1 MLQSVLKSKFGY
13 DSFKNDIQKQATT
26 AIYKGKRDVF
36 VCMPTGSGK
45 SLCFQLPA
53 IMREQKVAIV
63 FSPLLA
69 LMKNQIDFLISKKI
83 NACSLNSTTSSKE
96 RNTIMEDLMSNSPK
110 IKLLYVTPEM
120 GAQKHFQEIVT
131 KLCKKKAL
139 SYFVIDEAHCLSEWG
154 HDFRPTYRQLGTFKK
169 LCPKIPMIALT
180 ATAAKQVKD
189 DILQSLHMK
198 DALIF
203 SQPVFRPN
211 LYYDVWFLETLDKPF
226 VHLKNFI
233 LDALGPSDNSIPMH
247 KRNCGIIYCRK
258 KETTEIVAH
267 KLTLAGITTLA
278 YHGSLKA
285 QERNEVQNKW
295 TTGEVP
301 VITATCSFGMGVD
314 KGSVRF
320 VIHWTVPKNIAAYYQ
335 ESGRAGRDGNPAFCR
350 VYFSN
355 EEYGPIS
362 FLIKEEIAHKNSE
375 LAKIKWQDFEKSVA
389 YCLETKCRHA
399 VFSKYFGDSPPPCRN
414 RCDICKNKDEVQA
427 RIAEFEMYQSTTKKF
442 RNNIGSVTQI
452 NYNDNENDEFD
463 ESGESREKIIAVE
476 KQERKELIMKQFA
489 LRRSA
494 SKEDKIKRENLEY
507 AKIAHVRAADS
518 TDKKIKGLTVQV
530 REHFYNE
537 LKVALFEN
545 YQYSSKNNKQELQ
558 EKDIHDMTNNIEYE
572 IFSSTKVPN
581 KYKLDMSRLISSIRK
596 CTNDNTIY
604 KKIRDYSKIECHD
617 IEFNN
622 SNNIETFKEQESN
635 IIKTE
640 FNENTCLSNEC
651 SKSIFPS
658 VFKTALEVLNEE
670 KLRTFTS
677 DKNEKISLKKL
688 CVKNVKIK
696 QIKNETSIIN
706 FNSTQKNT
714 CKSETP
720 LMQMSNDFVCARK
733 IYDDNTSN
741 FSTSSSK
748 SKANTSFSKPKVRR
762 SKTDKVKK
770 PDKTVYE
777 QILASARSVSKK
789 TTDEKE
795 DIFLDTES
803 KVDSAGYIKSK
814 DEIKNKNKNKRDYE
828 IMEHH
833 EDDMNPA
840 KKRKIVHN
848 ECNDETNNYVS
859 NKNIDKKILDDEF
872 ETEIVKERNAVI
884 NINTINDDLSMPEN
898 NKTTKDLGEDTTNT
912 INDDLSMEKNKTR
925 KHLEEVNVELKKK
938 EKTAHLFNLKQH
950 EKDKSNNRLKVP
962 ADKVMQFKTA
972 EILKSYLMKYYPS
985 ERLPDRATFSKT
997 CREMHYSMLRKKIFD
1012 KEGIHNFV
1020 VSFMNQS

>member
-13 DSFKNDIQKQATT
+13 DNFKNDTQKQAIT
-26 AIYKGKRDVF
+26 AIHKGKQDVF

-53 IMREQKVAIV
+53 IMKEQKVAIV

-69 LMKNQIDFLISKKI
+69 LMKNQIDFLVSKKI

-120 GAQKHFQEIVT
+120 GAQQHFQETVI
-131 KLCKKKAL
+131 KLSKKKAL

-154 HDFRPTYRQLGTFKK
+154 HDFRPTYRQLGVFKK

-226 VHLKNFI
+226 EHLKNFI
-233 LDALGPSDNSIPMH
+233 SDALGPSDNSIPMH
-247 KRNCGIIYCRK
+247 KRSCGIIYCRK

-278 YHGSLKA
+278 YHGSLKT

-295 TTGEVP
+295 TTGEVS

-362 FLIKEEIAHKNSE
+362 FLIKEEITHITHKNSE

-389 YCLETKCRHA
+389 YCLEAKCRHA
-399 VFSKYFGDSPPPCRN
+399 IFSKYFGDSPPLCRN
-414 RCDICKNKDEVQA
+414 RCDICKNKDEVRA
-427 RIAEFEMYQSTTKKF
+427 RIAQFEMYQSTTKKF
-442 RNNIGSVTQI
+442 RSNVGSVTQI
-452 NYNDNENDEFD
+452 KYGDHEIDEFD
-463 ESGESREKIIAVE
+463 EPEESREKIIAAE
-476 KQERKELIMKQFA
+476 KRERRELIMEQFA

-494 SKEDKIKRENLEY
+494 SKEDKIKRQNIEY

-518 TDKKIKGLTVQV
+518 TDKRIKGLTVQM

-545 YQYSSKNNKQELQ
+545 YQHSSKDNKQLQ
-558 EKDIHDMTNNIEYE
+558 EKDIHKMANNIEYK

-581 KYKLDMSRLISSIRK
+581 KYKFDISKLISSIRK

-604 KKIRDYSKIECHD
+604 ETIYDCNETECYD
-617 IEFNN
+617 IELNN
-622 SNNIETFKEQESN
+622 SNNIDTFNSKQEFN
-635 IIKTE
+635 ITKSE
-640 FNENTCLSNEC
+640 LNENTCLSIEC
-651 SKSIFPS
+651 SKPIFPS
-658 VFKTALEVLNEE
+658 TFKTALEILNEE
-670 KLRTFTS
+670 RPQAFIS
-677 DKNEKISLKKL
+677 DKNKKIQSKKL
-688 CVKNVKIK
+688 CVKNIK
-696 QIKNETSIIN
+696 LNQIKNEISIIDS
-706 FNSTQKNT
+706 NSTQKNT
-714 CKSETP
+714 CRNETP
-720 LMQMSNDFVCARK
+720 FEMSNDFVCARK
-733 IYDDNTSN
+733 IYDGSTSKV
-741 FSTSSSK
+741 STSSSK
-748 SKANTSFSKPKVRR
+748 SKLNTNSSKSKVHR
-762 SKTDKVKK
+762 SKTDKDVKK
-770 PDKTVYE
+770 TDKTVYE

-789 TTDEKE
+789 TTNETG
-795 DIFLDTES
+795 DIFLDTEP
-803 KVDSAGYIKSK
+803 KVDNVIEHIKNK
-814 DEIKNKNKNKRDYE
+814 DEIKNRNKNKRDYKV
-828 IMEHH
+828 IEHH
-833 EDDMNPA
+833 EDDIKPA
-840 KKRKIVHN
+840 KKRRIVHSK
-848 ECNDETNNYVS
+848 CNDEINNDTY
-859 NKNIDKKILDDEF
+859 NIDEKIDKKILDN
-872 ETEIVKERNAVI
+872 EIDREVIKKRNADMNT
-884 NINTINDDLSMPEN
+884 NINTINDDLSMTE
-898 NKTTKDLGEDTTNT
+898 KD
-912 INDDLSMEKNKTR
+912 KTR
-925 KHLEEVNVELKKK
+925 KHLEGEINVELKKK
-938 EKTAHLFNLKQH
+938 EKTAHLSHLKQH

-962 ADKVMQFKTA
+962 ADKVIQFKTA

-1020 VSFMNQS
+1020 VSFMSQS

>member
-1 MLQSVLKSKFGY
+1 MLQNVLKSKFGY
-13 DSFKNDIQKQATT
+13 DNFKNDTQKQAII
-26 AIYKGKRDVF
+26 AIHKGKQDVF

-53 IMREQKVAIV
+53 IMKEHKVVIV

-69 LMKNQIDFLISKKI
+69 LMKNQIDFLVSKKI

-96 RNTIMEDLMSNSPK
+96 RNIIMEDLMSNSPK

-120 GAQKHFQEIVT
+120 GAQQHFQETIT
-131 KLCKKKAL
+131 KLNKKKAL

-154 HDFRPTYRQLGTFKK
+154 HDFRPTYRQLGVFKK
-169 LCPKIPMIALT
+169 LCSKIPMIALT

-189 DILQSLHMK
+189 DILESLHMK

-203 SQPVFRPN
+203 SQPVFRSN
-211 LYYDVWFLETLDKPF
+211 LYYDVWFLETLEKPF

-233 LDALGPSDNSIPMH
+233 LDSLGPSDNSIPMH

-314 KGSVRF
+314 KASVRF

-362 FLIKEEIAHKNSE
+362 FLIKEEITHKNSE
-375 LAKIKWQDFEKSVA
+375 LAKVKWQDFEKSVA
-389 YCLETKCRHA
+389 YCLEAKCRHA
-399 VFSKYFGDSPPPCRN
+399 VFSKYFGDSPPPCKN
-414 RCDICKNKDEVQA
+414 RCDICKNKEEVRA
-427 RIAEFEMYQSTTKKF
+427 RISQFEMCTAKKC
-442 RNNIGSVTQI
+442 RSNIGSVMQM
-452 NYNDNENDEFD
+452 NYDDGEIDGFD
-463 ESGESREKIIAVE
+463 EPEESREKIIAIE
-476 KQERKELIMKQFA
+476 KRERKELIMKQFA
-489 LRRSA
+489 LRRNL
-494 SKEDKIKRENLEY
+494 SKEEKMKRQNIKY
-507 AKIAHVRAADS
+507 AKVAHVRAADS

-545 YQYSSKNNKQELQ
+545 YQHSSKDNKQLQ
-558 EKDIHDMTNNIEYE
+558 EKDIHDMANNIEYK

-581 KYKLDMSRLISSIRK
+581 KYKLDMSKLISSIRK
-596 CTNDNTIY
+596 CTNNNTIY
-604 KKIRDYSKIECHD
+604 EGIRDYKETEYLMND
-617 IEFNN
+617 TKQLLNN
-622 SNNIETFKEQESN
+622 SNNIDILNSEQASDVVK
-635 IIKTE
+635 IE
-640 FNENTCLSNEC
+640 FNENTSFSNEC
-651 SKSIFPS
+651 SKPNFPS
-658 VFKTALEVLNEE
+658 TFKTALEVLNEE
-670 KLRTFTS
+670 KLQAFTS
-677 DKNEKISLKKL
+677 EKSNKIQSKKL
-688 CVKNVKIK
+688 CVQNIK
-696 QIKNETSIIN
+696 RNEIKNETSID
-706 FNSTQKNT
+706 FNNTQKNARGN
-714 CKSETP
+714 ETS

-733 IYDDNTSN
+733 IYDSSIFKLN
-741 FSTSSSK
+741 TSSSK
-748 SKANTSFSKPKVRR
+748 SKSNTSSSKSKVCR
-762 SKTDKVKK
+762 SKTDKGVKK
-770 PDKTVYE
+770 TGKTVYE

-789 TTDEKE
+789 TADEE
-795 DIFLDTES
+795 DIFVETEL
-803 KVDSAGYIKSK
+803 KIDNVIECVKNK
-814 DEIKNKNKNKRDYE
+814 DEIKNRNKNKRDFE
-828 IMEHH
+828 FIEHH
-833 EDDMNPA
+833 KDDIKPA
-840 KKRKIVHN
+840 KKRRIVHN
-848 ECNDETNNYVS
+848 ECNDEINNYAL
-859 NKNIDKKILDDEF
+859 NQNIDKKNLEDKI
-872 ETEIVKERNAVI
+872 ETGVVTIEDVHTDTNT
-884 NINTINDDLSMPEN
+884 NINTINDEDLSMMKRD
-898 NKTTKDLGEDTTNT
+898 KTK
-912 INDDLSMEKNKTR
+912 
-925 KHLEEVNVELKKK
+925 KHLEREVNTELKKRK
-938 EKTAHLFNLKQH
+938 EKTADSFHLKQH
-950 EKDKSNNRLKVP
+950 GKNKSNNKLKVP

-997 CREMHYSMLRKKIFD
+997 CREMHYNMLRKKIFD

-1020 VSFMNQS
+1020 TSFMNQS